1 MGQKKIQKYVVMY
14 VYDFLKLHNF
24 IRILAHFACYKNT
37 ALFQKTTKVI
47 FFLPIGRRGFDMSRI
62 SNIMMIIG

>member
-14 VYDFLKLHNF
+14 VYDFLKLHIF

-37 ALFQKTTKVI
+37 AIFQKQQKLFFYLLEGEVLTCLELVI
-47 FFLPIGRRGFDMSRI
+47 L
-62 SNIMMIIG
+62 